1 MFQIKRMSDFERIIF
16 LGSPEFAVPSLKA
29 LIESERFKP
38 IAVYTQPDRPGGRNL
53 KLKATP
59 VKELALEHG
68 IPVLQPDDINGED
81 SLAVLAGLGA
91 DLLVTVA
98 YGQKLNKAVRNSA
111 VHGAINLH
119 PSLLPELRGAAPIP
133 FALWQGMIQ
142 TGISIFRLT
151 GRMDAGPI
159 LYSKP
164 LFIFPSENAT
174 ELAER
179 LAYIGSRCLLQFL
192 NDWSENQQEPIPQ
205 DENGAT
211 YCRKLEKADYIL
223 DWNQPAAE
231 VRNHIRALS
240 LLPGAYT
247 YFRGQQLKVL
257 EADIMEENS
266 GSEPGS
272 VVVLIKNTG
281 FTVQAGTG
289 QLLVKQVQPAGKPAM
304 SAWAYHLGA
313 RITPGER
320 MKHNE

>member
-1 MFQIKRMSDFERIIF
+1 MSDFERIIF

-59 VKELALEHG
+59 VKELALAHN
-68 IPVLQPDDINGED
+68 IPVFQPEDINSED

-133 FALWQGMIQ
+133 FALWQGMVQ
-142 TGISIFRLT
+142 TGISIFKLT
-151 GRMDAGPI
+151 GRMDAGPV
-159 LYSKP
+159 YVSRP
-164 LFIFPSENAT
+164 LFVFPDENAT
-174 ELAER
+174 LLSDR
-179 LAYIGSRCLLQFL
+179 LSRIGARFLLQFL
-192 NDWSENQQEPIPQ
+192 NDWSEKHQEPIPQ
-205 DENGAT
+205 DETRAS
-211 YCRKLEKADYIL
+211 YCRKLEKADCIL

-247 YFRGQQLKVL
+247 YFRGQQLKIL
-257 EADIMEENS
+257 EADILEENS
-266 GSEPGS
+266 GLEPGS
-272 VVVLIKNTG
+272 VVALIKNTG
-281 FTVQAGTG
+281 FTVQAGAG
-289 QLLVKQVQPAGKPAM
+289 QLLIKHVQPAGKPAM

-320 MKHNE
+320 MEHHE